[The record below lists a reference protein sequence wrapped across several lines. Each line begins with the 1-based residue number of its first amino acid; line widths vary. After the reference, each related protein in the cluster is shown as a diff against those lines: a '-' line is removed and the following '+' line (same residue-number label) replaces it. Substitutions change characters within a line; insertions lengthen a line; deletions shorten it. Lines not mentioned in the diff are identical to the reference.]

1 MRSLLDNLDDYGAVI
16 AMKMEA
22 LLSVC
27 FVLGTVM
34 LAPKRTAVIA
44 NGNRQCD
51 QGKGP
56 RMAIRILVIRKNV
69 ITVLCLSF
77 PSSPGDHPV
86 PTPLHS
92 KPGTSGAGEMA
103 GQLRA
108 LAAPPED
115 LSSII

>member
-27 FVLGTVM
+27 FVLGTVI

-51 QGKGP
+51 QNNGL
-56 RMAIRILVIRKNV
+56 RMAIRILV
-69 ITVLCLSF
+69 
-77 PSSPGDHPV
+77 
-86 PTPLHS
+86 
-92 KPGTSGAGEMA
+92 M
-103 GQLRA
+103 
-108 LAAPPED
+108 
-115 LSSII
+115 